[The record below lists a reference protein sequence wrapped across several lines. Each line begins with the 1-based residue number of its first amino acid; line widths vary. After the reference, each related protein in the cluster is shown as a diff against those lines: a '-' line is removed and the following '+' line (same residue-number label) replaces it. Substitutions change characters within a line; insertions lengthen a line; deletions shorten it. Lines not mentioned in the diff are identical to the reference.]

1 MSASVSFAFA
11 AGLLATVNPCGFAL
25 LPSFL
30 SFYLGANEE
39 GIERDSVAARMRQ
52 GLLVGVVL
60 SAAFGGVFVFAGLVV
75 SAGMRAFIQLVPWLA
90 VAIGAA
96 LLVLGLAMLAGRHI
110 GLTAASRVRVAA
122 QGERS
127 YGRVALFGVTY
138 ALASL
143 SCTLAIFL
151 VVVGQAL
158 AVSDPIQL
166 LAVFGAYAAGSA
178 SILIALSLSAAL
190 AKAALAR
197 AVRRLVPVVN
207 RVAGALLAAS
217 GTYLLLYWV
226 PNLGGGPVSDSRMAR
241 ASKGISST
249 LAGFFAGNV
258 RVFALVLGALAL
270 LGAALLLLE
279 ARRKTAATDA
289 DVRRIGRL
297 VDQPREEPATVGAG
311 ERGGTSGRLEN
322 EPLATAAASR
332 QAAPTRGR
340 HKE

>member
-1 MSASVSFAFA
+1 MSAAVSFAFA

-30 SFYLGANEE
+30 SFYLGADEDGAQSE
-39 GIERDSVAARMRQ
+39 SVVSRMRQ

-60 SAAFGGVFVFAGLVV
+60 SAAFGGVFVFAGLIV
-75 SAGMRAFIQLVPWLA
+75 SAGMRAFIQAVPWLA

-96 LLVLGLAMLAGRHI
+96 LVVLGLAMLAGRHV
-110 GLTAASRVRVAA
+110 GLTAASRVSVET
-122 QGERS
+122 QGGRS

-158 AVSDPIQL
+158 AVADPAHL

-178 SILIALSLSAAL
+178 SILVALSLSAAL

-207 RVAGALLAAS
+207 RLAGALLAAS
-217 GTYLLLYWV
+217 GVYLLLYWI
-226 PNLGGGPVSDSRMAR
+226 PALGGGGAVSDSRVAN

-249 LAGFFAGNV
+249 LADFFTENV
-258 RVFALVLGALAL
+258 GAFALMLGALAA

-279 ARRKTAATDA
+279 ARRKAGAA
-289 DVRRIGRL
+289 
-297 VDQPREEPATVGAG
+297 EAG
-311 ERGGTSGRLEN
+311 LEN
-322 EPLATAAASR
+322 ESEQVL
-332 QAAPTRGR
+332 
-340 HKE
+340 H